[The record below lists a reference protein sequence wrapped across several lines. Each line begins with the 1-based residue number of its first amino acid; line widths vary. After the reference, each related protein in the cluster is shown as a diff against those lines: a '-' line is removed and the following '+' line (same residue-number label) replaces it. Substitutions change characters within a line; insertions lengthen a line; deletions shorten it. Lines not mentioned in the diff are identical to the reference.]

1 MSRDPVDSQAAQTPG
16 PNPNPSESD
25 GRSTSDNSDGRST
38 SDNDVREA
46 DINEVEPDDPDV
58 AGDDASDSPS

>member
-1 MSRDPVDSQAAQTPG
+1 MSRDPVDSQTAQTPG
-16 PNPNPSESD
+16 PNPNPSEL
-25 GRSTSDNSDGRST
+25 DGRST